1 MSDLRNFN
9 EIFRK
14 HVAQIILQV
23 TKKQGSTLSLENTE
37 KPQRMGGCQINP
49 PVILGLKNLSGEPP
63 PHNDEVI
70 MANSYDKKDLVTA
83 LKNLS

>member
-49 PVILGLKNLSGEPP
+49 PSHFRLKERVGRTPS
-63 PHNDEVI
+63 
-70 MANSYDKKDLVTA
+70 KQ
-83 LKNLS
+83 